1 MKAVVIYESLT
12 GNTRTLA
19 GKIGDELR
27 ARGIAATV
35 CPITNIDLQAVSEAD
50 VVFVGSW
57 TDGLFLIGQRPGR
70 AGRIQTMP
78 TLADKKVAV
87 FCTFALHPGKV
98 VAKMTHL
105 LQHRG
110 AQVIGGMAVR
120 RDDLDQG
127 AIDIVEGTLAAVWV

>member
-1 MKAVVIYESLT
+1 MIYESLT

-27 ARGIAATV
+27 VRGITATV

-57 TDGLFLIGQRPGR
+57 TDGLFFVGQRPGR

-78 TLADKKVAV
+78 TMAEKKVAV
-87 FCTFALHPGKV
+87 FCTFALDPGKV
-98 VAKMTHL
+98 VAKMTYL

-127 AIDIVEGTLAAVWV
+127 AIDIVEGTLAAVLV